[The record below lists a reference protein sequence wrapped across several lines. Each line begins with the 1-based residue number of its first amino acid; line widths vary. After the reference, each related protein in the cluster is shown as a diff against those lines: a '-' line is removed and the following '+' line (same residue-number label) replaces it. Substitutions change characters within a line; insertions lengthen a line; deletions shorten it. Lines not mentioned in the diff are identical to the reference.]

1 MMMKKVLFYAG
12 CWLTA
17 LALCCACSSDDDEG
31 QAVIDPVSTTTVYIA
46 VGEEDGSDADVSFVN
61 GTRCDMLIVD
71 LDDVGLCKQMDFISE
86 AEQDMC
92 SMTFGS
98 DGLPANLATETGVI
112 SFANYDGTKVD
123 IAIIEGEDIEIYKEV
138 ECPYD
143 WDVLKN
149 SLRVAAESSR
159 LNAPARGSI
168 VDAALAADKWLRENN
183 EAITL
188 TFDAIDNA
196 MLGAGVVKSKTVTE
210 KNLIEG
216 FENWVVPGVENAL
229 GNSEGGKGM
238 GTVLGTVTTIKDLV
252 VSVAQKSTYGLLKW
266 VLTNYPAIENKM
278 EDGFYLLFTVLDDNN
293 DNMALGQGAL
303 NSGYGTLKVTMA
315 WNFYADV
322 DVHAI
327 EPSGTHI
334 YYGDKVSHV
343 TGGFLD
349 VDDRH
354 GGEGAVENIYWETP
368 EDGVYTVYINWY
380 SASTWNGESG
390 TGTVKLTIM
399 RKGRGQ
405 VFEIPLGIYETKD
418 VAEVTMPDGT
428 VVDRRSRSHIKLSIP
443 VKEKE

>member
-1 MMMKKVLFYAG
+1 MGV
-12 CWLTA
+12 
-17 LALCCACSSDDDEG
+17 DE
-31 QAVIDPVSTTTVYIA
+31 
-46 VGEEDGSDADVSFVN
+46 
-61 GTRCDMLIVD
+61 L
-71 LDDVGLCKQMDFISE
+71 
-86 AEQDMC
+86 
-92 SMTFGS
+92 
-98 DGLPANLATETGVI
+98 
-112 SFANYDGTKVD
+112 
-123 IAIIEGEDIEIYKEV
+123 
-138 ECPYD
+138 
-143 WDVLKN
+143 
-149 SLRVAAESSR
+149 
-159 LNAPARGSI
+159 
-168 VDAALAADKWLRENN
+168 
-183 EAITL
+183 
-188 TFDAIDNA
+188 
-196 MLGAGVVKSKTVTE
+196 
-210 KNLIEG
+210 
-216 FENWVVPGVENAL
+216 
-229 GNSEGGKGM
+229 
-238 GTVLGTVTTIKDLV
+238 
-252 VSVAQKSTYGLLKW
+252 
-266 VLTNYPAIENKM
+266 PAIENKM